1 MPYSR
6 GYRWQSGFG
15 GGNNALF
22 FFFPTEKTFPAP
34 EHGLL
39 VVPRRAGVGGGSF
52 QTFTSGFGSCPRK
65 G

>member
-22 FFFPTEKTFPAP
+22 FFPEKTFPAP
-34 EHGLL
+34 DHGSL
-39 VVPRRAGVGGGSF
+39 VVPRGAGVGGGSF
-52 QTFTSGFGSCPRK
+52 QTFMSVFGSCPRK